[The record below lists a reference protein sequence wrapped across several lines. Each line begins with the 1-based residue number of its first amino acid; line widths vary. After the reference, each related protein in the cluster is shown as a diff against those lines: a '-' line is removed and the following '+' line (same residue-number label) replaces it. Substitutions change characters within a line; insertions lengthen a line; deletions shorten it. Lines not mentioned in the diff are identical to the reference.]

1 MSGGLQ
7 NVMEHLSSFS
17 MAAEEAVTAVQTDF
31 SSSQASEFSNYSL
44 YGTLALVSQSERK
57 NYFRQIFYYVVLR

>member
-1 MSGGLQ
+1 MLAESDSVMNGGIQ

-17 MAAEEAVTAVQTDF
+17 MAAEEVAAAVQTDF

-44 YGTLALVSQSERK
+44 YGTLALVSKLE
-57 NYFRQIFYYVVLR
+57 